1 MLRKMDSRQHIL
13 NLPCCMGSSVD
24 EKGVFGSDYC
34 GCRIHCLH
42 PLDKY
47 CGCSCTLAPMVPTLM
62 SSARDIPTGNGD
74 PKQQHSLVWP
84 DLEGQ
89 WLTWWGKIGIIGFVT
104 SQRICCSWPQGL
116 KSCKKKLWW
125 CRIRYLHKQRANPSY
140 TDDAAVL
147 VPSQLEQLFVTLS
160 D

>member
-62 SSARDIPTGNGD
+62 SSSPKLSGSPSFPLCPLRDQVVRWGSISCISAHPEAPKISPVD
-74 PKQQHSLVWP
+74 PEVWTAGLSGLRTP
-84 DLEGQ
+84 DSAVRTPDSFRTAMGA
-89 WLTWWGKIGIIGFVT
+89 T
-104 SQRICCSWPQGL
+104 SYS
-116 KSCKKKLWW
+116 
-125 CRIRYLHKQRANPSY
+125 
-140 TDDAAVL
+140 
-147 VPSQLEQLFVTLS
+147 
-160 D
+160 